1 MMPDFEMIVHELGE
15 EDITIIPVSD
25 VHLGAAEH
33 MEKEWAEFCDMV
45 LQRPNVFL
53 TLGGDLVNNNIRSAV
68 GDIWQE
74 QLSPSAQKKQMAKML
89 EPLRDR
95 ILCCVSGNHEYRSRK
110 DADDNPSYDIMA
122 KLDLEHLWRENIA
135 FVKVQLGKKL
145 RDNGQRTAHYERPTY
160 NLVVTHG
167 SGGGGIYT
175 GTAVLRAE
183 RFGYVIDGMDAL
195 IVGHTHKPFVTQ
207 PGKIQID
214 PRNNNVKVVPF
225 KVISSSAWME
235 WGGYAARKMLLPS
248 THMKQE
254 LILSAHNKEMEVR
267 VK

>member
-1 MMPDFEMIVHELGE
+1 MLPDFEMIVHDLGE
-15 EDITIIPVSD
+15 NDVTIIPVSD

-33 MEKEWAEFCDMV
+33 MEQEWSDFCSRV
-45 LQRPNVFL
+45 LQKPNVFV

-74 QLSPSAQKKQMAKML
+74 RLSPSQQKKQMAKML

-95 ILCCVSGNHEYRSRK
+95 LLCCVSGNHEFRSRK
-110 DADDNPSYDIMA
+110 DCDDNQSYDIMA
-122 KLDLEHLWRENIA
+122 KLDLEHIWRENIA
-135 FVKVQLGKKL
+135 FVKIQLGKKV
-145 RDNGQRTAHYERPTY
+145 RENGNRTAHYERPTY

-167 SGGGGIYT
+167 SGGGIYT

-183 RFGYVIDGMDAL
+183 RFGYVIDGMDCL

-225 KVISSSAWME
+225 KVISSSSWME

-248 THMKQE
+248 SHSLQT
-254 LILSAHNKEMEVR
+254 ITLSAYKKEMV
-267 VK
+267 VTM

>member
-1 MMPDFEMIVHELGE
+1 MLPDFEMIVHDLGE
-15 EDITIIPVSD
+15 EDITVIPIAD

-33 MEKEWAEFCDMV
+33 MEQEWAEFCDKV
-45 LQRPNVFL
+45 LRTPNVYL

-68 GDIWQE
+68 GDLWNE
-74 QLSPSAQKKQMAKML
+74 KLYPSQQKKLMAKML

-95 ILCCVSGNHEYRSRK
+95 ILCCVSGNHEFRSRK
-110 DADDNPSYDIMA
+110 DCDDNPSYDIMA

-135 FVKVQLGKKL
+135 FVKIQLGKKV
-145 RDNGQRTAHYERPTY
+145 NESGSRTPSRERPTY
-160 NLVVTHG
+160 VLTVVHG
-167 SGGGGIYT
+167 SGGGIYT
-175 GTAVLRAE
+175 GTAVLRSE

-214 PRNNNVKVVPF
+214 TRNNTIKVVPF
-225 KVISSSAWME
+225 KVISSSSWME

-248 THMKQE
+248 TQMKQSI
-254 LILSAHNKEMEVR
+254 ILSAYKKEMEVR

>member
-25 VHLGAAEH
+25 VHLGSAEH
-33 MEKEWAEFCDMV
+33 MGKEWAEFCDMV
-45 LQRPNVFL
+45 LQRPNVYL

-74 QLSPSAQKKQMAKML
+74 QLSPSKQKKLMAEML
-89 EPLRDR
+89 APLRDR

-167 SGGGGIYT
+167 SGGGIYT

-225 KVISSSAWME
+225 KVISSTAWME

>member
-15 EDITIIPVSD
+15 DDITIIPVAD
-25 VHLGAAEH
+25 VHL
-33 MEKEWAEFCDMV
+33 
-45 LQRPNVFL
+45 
-53 TLGGDLVNNNIRSAV
+53 
-68 GDIWQE
+68 
-74 QLSPSAQKKQMAKML
+74 
-89 EPLRDR
+89 
-95 ILCCVSGNHEYRSRK
+95 SRK

-167 SGGGGIYT
+167 SGGGIYT

-214 PRNNNVKVVPF
+214 SRNNNVKVVPF